1 MTFKSIR
8 ELEIALDKA
17 VDDTMYVAHYEAEKI
32 VKDQVDIFYNEY
44 TPKEYDRTG
53 QLEENLDSYSYIYK
67 IINQILFES
76 FYLFLIIL
84 LIINII

>member
-32 VKDQVDIFYNEY
+32 VKD
-44 TPKEYDRTG
+44 
-53 QLEENLDSYSYIYK
+53 
-67 IINQILFES
+67 
-76 FYLFLIIL
+76 
-84 LIINII
+84 